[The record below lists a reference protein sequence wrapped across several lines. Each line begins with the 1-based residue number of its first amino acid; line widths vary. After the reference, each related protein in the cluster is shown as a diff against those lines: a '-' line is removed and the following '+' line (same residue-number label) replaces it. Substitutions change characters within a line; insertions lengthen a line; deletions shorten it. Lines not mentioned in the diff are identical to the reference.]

1 MTFRHGTSSSASPA
15 VGSGSAAVLAACTA
29 CHPVRAHLTRRI
41 HSRIHSQ
48 SFSCASDHFKH
59 DNEANAA
66 PHLFHFG
73 LNCRHLSEEL
83 LWMLCFQQPQ
93 SLKMTELTLEI
104 SDIAT
109 ACCILMC
116 TSLCRLSLNLVN
128 LLADGGSAR
137 VEGLLLVCR
146 SHFIGCQSA
155 AVRSTC
161 CAMRVRCDMCDLCQ
175 RRPSDDM
182 KVRSGR
188 TRQSTAKNYR
198 CPTLWRSCQ
207 AATGRNRNIWRT
219 LSS

>member
-1 MTFRHGTSSSASPA
+1 MAPRLLRRPQLALDLQQCWLPAQPATRFVHISP
-15 VGSGSAAVLAACTA
+15 G
-29 CHPVRAHLTRRI
+29 RI

-188 TRQSTAKNYR
+188 TRQSTAKK
-198 CPTLWRSCQ
+198 LQVSDSV
-207 AATGRNRNIWRT
+207 AE
-219 LSS
+219 LSSCDRTKPQHLEDT